1 MSRELALG
9 AFVLGVLV
17 IVAWRLHVA
26 SRETPDIFEPKSR
39 VVEAAPVCPW
49 REPDAD
55 MRRFFPEANR
65 YSTEKRI
72 LSGVRVELAKQLGRQ
87 PDAEENTLTLH
98 RVHRG
103 SRALGAVLTRRVKG
117 EHGAIELVL
126 AVAEQ
131 GEVRGVH
138 LQRLREPADIA
149 GALQNP
155 AWLEGFQGRT
165 HARGWETDDALDL
178 PPEARLSAQAIR
190 EGIRSLLILLAVSED
205 PSVPSTGKPHH

>member
-9 AFVLGVLV
+9 AFVLGILA
-17 IVAWRLHVA
+17 IVAWRLHET
-26 SRETPDIFEPKSR
+26 SRETPDIFEPRSR

-49 REPDAD
+49 REPEAD
-55 MRRFFPEANR
+55 LRRFFPEADR
-65 YSTEKRI
+65 YSTQKRI

-98 RVHRG
+98 HIHQG
-103 SRALGAVLTRRVKG
+103 SHVLGAVLMRRVKG

-138 LQRLREPADIA
+138 LQRLREPAATAD
-149 GALQNP
+149 ALQNP
-155 AWLEGFQGRT
+155 AWLKRFEGRT
-165 HARGWETDDALDL
+165 HAHGWETDDALDL
-178 PPEARLSAQAIR
+178 PPEARPSAQAIR
-190 EGIRSLLILLAVSED
+190 EGIHSLLILLAVSQD